1 MYDLRARG
9 IAQMH
14 KALSSNTAKKRK
26 KYIYIYKE
34 NCVLQTDCGYILLLT
49 M

>member
-26 KYIYIYKE
+26 KIYIYKE